1 MIKDLKSFLVCF
13 VKTWQ
18 GACALVLFLLPFFFL
33 NAHEFFPKETNCF
46 NWMGY
51 NHCASSFNSYYEFV
65 YRLCYYLSICSWLAC
80 AYLYSPRL
88 SKVRI
93 LYVVAFSFCVAR
105 IINVVSSK
113 EIFGWHDEIINFL
126 IVFSVLRFCIYLFKT
141 KNKEI
146 KLEDA
151 YYIID
156 DIIHTLESSEMSK
169 RKTDTLYKNNRIEK
183 EDYYKRIEK
192 QNAALHQQARD
203 IKKVIADGI

>member
-1 MIKDLKSFLVCF
+1 MVKDLKSFLVCF
-13 VKTWQ
+13 AKTWQ

-46 NWMGY
+46 SWMGAI
-51 NHCASSFNSYYEFV
+51 HCAHSFNSYYEFI

-146 KLEDA
+146 NLEDA
-151 YYIID
+151 YYIIND
-156 DIIHTLESSEMSK
+156 MIQLLENSELNK
-169 RKTDTLYKNNRIEK
+169 RKASTLYKKNRIEK
-183 EDYYKRIEK
+183 EDYYTRLEK
-192 QNAALHQQARD
+192 QISLLHQQARD
-203 IKKVIADGI
+203 YKRTITDGV